1 MLDENGN
8 PSPTEVGDFHMLD
21 FNLSKHLL
29 KDKLQLSLG
38 LKNML
43 NVINVNASMS
53 GGAHSE
59 SSSSTPV
66 SMGRTYFIKL
76 NYAFQN

>member
-1 MLDENGN
+1 MLDEYG
-8 PSPTEVGDFHMLD
+8 SLLPTYVGDFHMLD
-21 FNLSKHLL
+21 FNISKQFL
-29 KDKLQLSLG
+29 KEKLQLSAG

-43 NVINVNASMS
+43 NVNNVNASMS
-53 GGAHSE
+53 GSTHDG

-76 NYAFQN
+76 NYVFQI